1 MSFSSSSFFSTYFI
15 TPDDCASVDSE
26 QLRKWSF
33 NLSQVGFK
41 PTIASVT
48 GPLAQCANH

>member
-1 MSFSSSSFFSTYFI
+1 MSFFFLLFFSTYFV

-41 PTIASVT
+41 PTIASVI
-48 GPLAQCANH
+48 GPLA